1 MDSISD
7 SFCKKVS
14 VEEKNLAIQFDLYEM
29 QCNSDRL
36 RSRVYFKE
44 TLIHYV
50 KKMMTGGKSPVI
62 SPIISHCLHQYSTF
76 QWSISLSLPVLNN
89 GKQYTLH
96 FKTAFFFLF
105 PLNKPSEQ
113 IKMIK
118 AGLVREDASVII
130 IFLSQMAVN
139 INLKD
144 NKALKST
151 KEKFIC
157 TKKTPLCLTC
167 AQEKQTHK

>member
-1 MDSISD
+1 M
-7 SFCKKVS
+7 
-14 VEEKNLAIQFDLYEM
+14 
-29 QCNSDRL
+29 
-36 RSRVYFKE
+36 
-44 TLIHYV
+44 HYV
-50 KKMMTGGKSPVI
+50 KKTMTGGKNPVI

-76 QWSISLSLPVLNN
+76 QRSISLSLPILNI

-96 FKTAFFFLF
+96 FKTAFFLF

-118 AGLVREDASVII
+118 AGLVREDTSVI

-144 NKALKST
+144 NKTLKST

-157 TKKTPLCLTC
+157 TKKTPLCLTR